1 MATTTRTRS
10 TTLTAG
16 GAAALLLLTGC
27 TGAGGA
33 GDASDPAPTTTTTV
47 TASPDPGSTEA
58 PVPWGADEPA
68 AAFDLDCAS
77 LLSAA
82 TAAAADPSWLPRD
95 AYERA
100 DVLPADYAIA
110 QEGGLACQWDDG
122 GRHDGKGNAVGDGD
136 YSGLRVEVL
145 PRATENW
152 ARYAEIY
159 GDGPEVRENCF
170 AAEAVDGPF
179 TGCTSDQLVGDTWV
193 SMSMRDF
200 ALPAGGDGR
209 AVLAPVLAEVTA
221 AVEGADVTDET
232 WPLGGPLPGWACVP
246 GAELEASVVP
256 EVAGASLM
264 TPGGGWSL
272 YASAWSRAQAVL
284 CTTTPDGGTRL
295 TAESILVGGAWA
307 LRQRLEFDH
316 VDEGSAVTVAGL
328 PDGSA
333 FRTCDDEGCTTDLV
347 IGEDWVR
354 LVVARATVPD
364 AEGASERYAAAY
376 VERATA
382 G

>member
-16 GAAALLLLTGC
+16 GATALLLLTGC
-27 TGAGGA
+27 TGADGT
-33 GDASDPAPTTTTTV
+33 DPTPTTTTTV
-47 TASPDPGSTEA
+47 TASPAPEPAAT

-68 AAFDLDCAS
+68 TAFDLDCAS

-95 AYERA
+95 AYDRA

-110 QEGGLACQWDDG
+110 QEGGLACQWDNG
-122 GRHDGKGNAVGDGD
+122 ERHDGKGNPVGSSD

-145 PRATENW
+145 PRAAEDW
-152 ARYAEIY
+152 PRYAEIY
-159 GDGPEVRENCF
+159 GDGRDVRENCF
-170 AAEAVDGPF
+170 AAEAVDGPS

-193 SMSMRDF
+193 AMSLRGF

-209 AVLAPVLAEVTA
+209 TVLAPVLAEVTA
-221 AVEGADVTDET
+221 AVEAADVADET
-232 WPLGGPLPGWACVP
+232 SPLGGPLPGWACVP
-246 GAELEASVVP
+246 GVELESSVAP

-272 YASAWSRAQAVL
+272 YASAWARAQAVL
-284 CTTTPDGGTRL
+284 CTTTPDGGSRL
-295 TAESILVGGAWA
+295 TTESVLVGGAWA

-333 FRTCDDEGCTTDLV
+333 FRSCDDAGCTTDLV
-347 IGEDWVR
+347 LGEDWVR
-354 LVVARATVPD
+354 LVVERAAVPD

-376 VERATA
+376 VERAAA